1 MIQLIYVAD
10 PMCSWCYGFGP
21 ELQALLEMMPDANL
35 DIIVGGLR
43 AYNQE
48 VMSEEQR
55 QTIRGHWKHVA
66 EATGLPFAATGM
78 TQAGFKYDT
87 EPACRTVVATKMLA
101 DHLSPV
107 QLLSV
112 FRAIQH
118 AFYAEG
124 KDVTDLRLLSDIA
137 VRALNETDGA
147 ESFDASSFYE
157 TLVSPLCMADT
168 RQEFEQCQRWGIRG
182 FPALLLV
189 HNNALHMIASGFT
202 KRAALVS
209 AIEEIQKN
217 GRLL

>member
-55 QTIRGHWKHVA
+55 QTIRGHWKHMA

-168 RQEFEQCQRWGIRG
+168 RQEFEQCQRWGVRG

>member
-55 QTIRGHWKHVA
+55 QSIRGHWAHVA

>member
-21 ELQALLEMMPDANL
+21 ELQALLELMPEANL
-35 DIIVGGLR
+35 DIVVGGLR

-48 VMSEEQR
+48 IMGEEQR
-55 QTIRGHWKHVA
+55 QTIRGHWTHVA
-66 EATGLPFAATGM
+66 EATGLPFAAIGM
-78 TQAGFKYDT
+78 TQEGFKYDT
-87 EPACRTVVATKMLA
+87 EPACRAVVATKMLA
-101 DHLSPV
+101 DHLAPV

-124 KDVTDLRLLSDIA
+124 KDVTDLHILSDVA
-137 VRALNETDGA
+137 VNALNGMDGDD
-147 ESFDASSFYE
+147 SFDASSFYE
-157 TLVSPLCMADT
+157 TLVSPMCMADT

-189 HNNALHMIASGFT
+189 HDNALHMIASGFT
-202 KRAALVS
+202 KTAELVS
-209 AIEEIQKN
+209 AIQEIQKI
-217 GRLL
+217 